1 MAKLLLEIVTPEA
14 KTFSEEVDMVV
25 LPGVEGELA
34 SAVARAVDDA
44 ASAGG
49 SSDFPGGKE
58 TGLVVGTGFVEVS
71 QTHVS
76 ILTDMAMADTEIDEA
91 AAEEAVKRAEAR
103 VRDKDLNSEEVS
115 EIEGS
120 IARSLAQLK
129 FKEAQTPSLGRPST
143 VSDFNASPIFFL
155 SGRRHSCGA

>member
-14 KTFSEEVDMVV
+14 KTFSAEVDMVV
-25 LPGVEGELA
+25 LPGVEGELGILPMH
-34 SAVARAVDDA
+34 VPLMTRLL
-44 ASAGG
+44 
-49 SSDFPGGKE
+49 PGEVRILRDGKQTE
-58 TGLVVGTGFVEVS
+58 LVVGTGFVEVS

-103 VRDKDLNSEEVS
+103 AQEENLNSEEVA
-115 EIEGS
+115 EIQGS

-129 FKEAQTPSLGRPST
+129 FK
-143 VSDFNASPIFFL
+143 
-155 SGRRHSCGA
+155 RRRRAH